1 MKSIKNRCN
10 NRLTKI
16 KEEKMEPLT
25 TVILSGIL
33 YDMLKHSVSITGQN
47 LKEKLQ
53 GWLVD
58 ENQSNKLSSAISDL
72 NLDDEMNELAINRRL
87 MASIDLISILNEIPY
102 YTTTTIQIH
111 SGDGDNVA
119 GNKNINN

>member
-1 MKSIKNRCN
+1 
-10 NRLTKI
+10 
-16 KEEKMEPLT
+16 MEPLT

-58 ENQSNKLSSAISDL
+58 EHQSNKLSSAISDL

-87 MASIDLISILNEIPY
+87 MASNDLISILNDIPY